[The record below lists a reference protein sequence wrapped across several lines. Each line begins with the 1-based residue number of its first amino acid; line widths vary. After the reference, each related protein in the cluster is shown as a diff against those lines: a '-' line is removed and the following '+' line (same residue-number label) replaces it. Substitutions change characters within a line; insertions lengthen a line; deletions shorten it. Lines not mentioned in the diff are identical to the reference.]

1 MNASGRPSGAAR
13 RRARGKGAP
22 SKAARQYAGLTGQ
35 TASVK
40 CSECES
46 RLARVQLTAPT
57 DYPTA
62 FGTSLLRVPF
72 RTAIDGL
79 WATGERLEERPWSN
93 DLATR
98 NRKGIAGELWLED
111 HWHVKCH
118 RCNTTRGGTT
128 TQLVAL
134 ILEAREQRSTTI
146 RLSSVALQN
155 ADTDPERV
163 GARWFATRTR

>member
-22 SKAARQYAGLTGQ
+22 SKVARQYAGLTGQ

-40 CSECES
+40 CSDCES
-46 RLARVQLTAPT
+46 RLARVQLTAPA

-62 FGTSLLRVPF
+62 FGTSLRRVPF
-72 RTAIDGL
+72 HTAVEAL
-79 WATGERLEERPWSN
+79 WQQGSGPNPWST
-93 DLATR
+93 DLQAR
-98 NRKGIAGELWLED
+98 NRRGIAGELWLED
-111 HWHVKCH
+111 HWHVTC
-118 RCNTTRGGTT
+118 RCGATRGGTT

-134 ILEAREQRSTTI
+134 ILEARDQRSTSI

-155 ADTDPERV
+155 ADNDPELV
-163 GARWFATRTR
+163 GARWLATRTR